1 MTAKEW
7 KDLYIN
13 WKRLCAANPSATSVI
28 HMSVTYKDLIG
39 SPFGIDAKASY
50 TIDTK
55 GAYINNMHEFYI
67 AFTIDLPDML
77 EHRAICTVIRADGL
91 GYGEKF
97 ISNDSDLAV
106 KYPVLEGLGKKMQE
120 IIDKYQPKEEE
131 DKPMEEPTKMPFVT
145 LCGSHRFYDDF
156 IRIKNDMEK
165 DGNTHV
171 FTPEIFQF
179 ADPSKLDEKTHQRLD
194 ELHQAKMRMSDYV
207 LIVNKDG
214 YIGNDTQ
221 KEIDWCKANNIKLN
235 YLEPIP
241 TRKIAVWE
249 PEETGPRQQ
258 RIDIVDPITGTKS
271 MSEFQKRKKEVLARS
286 GSKFWFKEYLI
297 DQGQRI
303 ALDKKVQSANIK
315 VNIEIER

>member
-7 KDLYIN
+7 KDLYIK
-13 WKRLCAANPSATSVI
+13 WKCLCAANPNATSVI
-28 HMSVTYKDLIG
+28 HTSVTYKDLAG
-39 SPFGIDAKASY
+39 CPAKASY

-55 GAYINNMHEFYI
+55 DAYLHNMHEFYI

-91 GYGEKF
+91 YYGEIF
-97 ISNDSDLAV
+97 IFNDSDLAV
-106 KYPVLEGLGKKMQE
+106 KYPVLEELGKKMQE
-120 IIDKYQPKEEE
+120 IINKYQPKEEE
-131 DKPMEEPTKMPFVT
+131 DKPMEEPTKMTFVT

-156 IRIKNDMEK
+156 IRIKNDIEK

-171 FTPEIFQF
+171 FIPEIFQF
-179 ADPSKLDEKTHQRLD
+179 VDPSKLNEKTHQRLD
-194 ELHQAKMRMSDYV
+194 ELHQAKMHMSDYV

-221 KEIDWCKANNIKLN
+221 KEIDWCKANNIKLK

-249 PEETGPRQQ
+249 PEETDPRQQ

-271 MSEFQKRKKEVLARS
+271 MSEFQKRLEWSLKQFAE
-286 GSKFWFKEYLI
+286 FWFKEYLI

-303 ALDKKVQSANIK
+303 ALDAKVQNANIK
-315 VNIEIER
+315 VNIEMEC